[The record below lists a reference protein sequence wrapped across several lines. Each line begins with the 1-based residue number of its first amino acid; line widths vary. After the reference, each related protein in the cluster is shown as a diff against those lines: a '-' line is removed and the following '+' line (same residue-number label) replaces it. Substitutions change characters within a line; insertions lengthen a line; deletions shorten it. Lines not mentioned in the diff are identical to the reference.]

1 MKDHARHGRKSNWT
15 AQLSPYLKNLKIKS
29 FMQSPKSPKSP
40 KSPDSSTSPRSPR
53 RQDSMDESSFQ
64 IIHTPDRP
72 ERPVSRTAIP
82 NDEQCM
88 QFLMSLQRQEEH
100 KRGGV
105 KHGLKMWPYPDE
117 VEETR
122 RLRSVRV
129 ESVHLEEA
137 RLARTNSSGPAKVVE
152 VGRSSTKSTTATRRS
167 GHLPSPSVSDGE
179 EADVHEVEEDEDVE
193 PEPKM
198 TVRMVPLSP
207 PPTLSRSQTRLGLY
221 TPRAQTSRWSDDSES
236 LFSSRDVDSPCPARG
251 TFRSSA
257 EVSSPTMVD
266 DDSAGPSSPSSPP
279 LLTPVKDRPA
289 TPFTDPRLRSVSDP
303 TTPPPSDHIVHQMS
317 PESLPRKYSWSS
329 KETILNTGA
338 PVSRFQSWL
347 PEPRPKSSMREV
359 ESAQEQKPEIE
370 IYGDWADYY
379 FEDGNFWDEVD
390 SNADGNGD
398 EDADDEEKHHSGDED
413 PGDDEAE
420 EAEEKVDG
428 EGEDDEEEEEED
440 EQKTNHLEVDDEK
453 VYPRYESFIK
463 DYKNNVMN
471 ITVTEA
477 GAISPHV
484 RTLLP
489 ACLDI
494 DSAVTELRWIRE
506 HVRDTSNPRVPFG
519 DGQQQQQQREEVIG
533 RRRVARL
540 CAKRGRGV
548 PLQYVLGSQPFGRLD
563 IRCRLGVLV
572 PRAETEAYVMHLGA
586 MIRGGELP
594 LNQSADVRVVDFCT
608 GTGCIALG
616 LYDALSKKE
625 SMVDVIGIDVSE
637 VAVNLSRENLKRN
650 VDRGVLVPPAD
661 RKSIAFRREDVFDDA
676 AMRTIPP
683 CDVLVSN
690 PPYIS
695 SSVWT
700 YGRGQMGYS
709 VRKYEPKLALVP
721 GAGLPVYDDCDH
733 ADVFYVRLLDVA
745 DWLKPK
751 VLLFEVGDLEQAV
764 RVVRLVRRKA
774 HTRLAK

>member
-1 MKDHARHGRKSNWT
+1 
-15 AQLSPYLKNLKIKS
+15 
-29 FMQSPKSPKSP
+29 
-40 KSPDSSTSPRSPR
+40 
-53 RQDSMDESSFQ
+53 
-64 IIHTPDRP
+64 
-72 ERPVSRTAIP
+72 
-82 NDEQCM
+82 
-88 QFLMSLQRQEEH
+88 
-100 KRGGV
+100 
-105 KHGLKMWPYPDE
+105 
-117 VEETR
+117 
-122 RLRSVRV
+122 
-129 ESVHLEEA
+129 
-137 RLARTNSSGPAKVVE
+137 
-152 VGRSSTKSTTATRRS
+152 
-167 GHLPSPSVSDGE
+167 
-179 EADVHEVEEDEDVE
+179 
-193 PEPKM
+193 
-198 TVRMVPLSP
+198 
-207 PPTLSRSQTRLGLY
+207 
-221 TPRAQTSRWSDDSES
+221 
-236 LFSSRDVDSPCPARG
+236 
-251 TFRSSA
+251 
-257 EVSSPTMVD
+257 MVD

-317 PESLPRKYSWSS
+317 PESLPRKYSWRSS

-390 SNADGNGD
+390 SDADGNGD

-428 EGEDDEEEEEED
+428 EEEDDEEEEEED

-471 ITVTEA
+471 ITVTE
-477 GAISPHV
+477 
-484 RTLLP
+484 
-489 ACLDI
+489 
-494 DSAVTELRWIRE
+494 
-506 HVRDTSNPRVPFG
+506 
-519 DGQQQQQQREEVIG
+519 
-533 RRRVARL
+533 
-540 CAKRGRGV
+540 
-548 PLQYVLGSQPFGRLD
+548 YVLGSQPFGRLD
-563 IRCRLGVLV
+563 IRCRPGVLV
-572 PRAETEAYVMHLGA
+572 PRAETEAYVMHLGE

-594 LNQSADVRVVDFCT
+594 LNQSGGVRVVDFCT

-616 LYDALSKKE
+616 LYDALSKTE
-625 SMVDVIGIDVSE
+625 RMVDVVGIDVSE
-637 VAVNLSRENLKRN
+637 VAVNLSKENLKRN

-661 RKSIAFRREDVFDDA
+661 RKNIAFRRADVFDDA
-676 AMRTIPP
+676 AMWTIPP
-683 CDVLVSN
+683 CDVIVSN

-721 GAGLPVYDDCDH
+721 GAGLPVYDDCNH
-733 ADVFYVRLLDVA
+733 ADVFYARLLDVA

-751 VLLFEVGDLEQAV
+751 ILLFEVGDLEQAI

-774 HTRLAK
+774 HTRLAKCELWRDWPDLSPEEDEAPELEMDEEVISVKGSGNVRSVFVRI